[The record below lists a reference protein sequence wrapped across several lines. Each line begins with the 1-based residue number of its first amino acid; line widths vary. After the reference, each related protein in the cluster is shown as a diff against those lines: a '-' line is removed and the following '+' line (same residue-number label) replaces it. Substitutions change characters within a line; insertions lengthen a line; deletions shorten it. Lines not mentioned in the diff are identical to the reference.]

1 MWNFFPLLL
10 LIVVILPI
18 VATVLAAI
26 ALARANALRRE
37 THLLYASLS
46 RLRDHLEVLGKR
58 VSRPPTAAAE
68 KGAPA
73 RSEEPPIGSVAEEAS
88 APAPVMPLEKP
99 QTAVSREREETVS
112 SDLKTPTPPAT
123 EPVSPPPS
131 TRDLRRSLRQ
141 SHQAETS
148 AQPRWTPKLEA
159 LIGGNWLLK
168 IGILAIVLGALYFL
182 KYAFDNQW
190 IGNTGRVL
198 IGMFAGLSLLY
209 GGETFQKKG
218 YKLYGQ
224 TLAGGGVSILYLSI
238 YAACNFYALIPQVPA
253 LLFMVFVTAVSCL
266 LAARYFSKTL
276 AVLGLLGGMLTP
288 YWLSTGES
296 NQAGL
301 LTYLLI
307 LDLGIGLLA
316 RYRGWFFL
324 NSLSFGGTFILF
336 SDWAAHFYTR
346 EALWT
351 TQIFLI
357 LFTALYVSLAEGM
370 RVELEKAKSSKA
382 NLAGLFT
389 AIVVVLLFISSQAV
403 LAHNARYYWG
413 FLLIFNGLALAL
425 SLRVK
430 PNWIAPGVFIL
441 NVLGISAWILASY
454 DASDSVVVWGFLSGV
469 FALFLSQ
476 GFLRQKL
483 VSAPA
488 DSWDVGVGLG
498 TGLGY
503 FALSYYLLAGHYLGW
518 MGLFALALALVYLL
532 AAGAVYRISVKTQPL
547 ALSFVGVSLTLIT
560 LAIPIE
566 LEQNWVTLGWAIES
580 VILTWIGFAS
590 RSVRMRQ
597 AALIILSL
605 TLLRLFLWDA
615 VQPAAQY
622 TLIFNQRTFTFAA
635 VITAIYLVV
644 LFYRRN
650 LSTVEHWGQP
660 VRDGLILLASGVSVF
675 LVSQESWVYHDDKLQ
690 DLSLALR
697 REVIGDVQYAL
708 LSDQIRNSQQLI
720 LSLLWGI
727 YSIASVAAGILRSY
741 RPIRLFGIALF
752 FLAIVKV
759 FSFDIWTLQQ
769 LYRIISVISLGC
781 LLLAVAF
788 LYQRFRKLIF

>member
-1 MWNFFPLLL
+1 MTNFFLLLL
-10 LIVVILPI
+10 LIVAILPI
-18 VATVLAAI
+18 VATFLGAI
-26 ALARANALRRE
+26 ALSRVNALRRE
-37 THLLYASLS
+37 TRFLHTSLS

-58 VSRPPTAAAE
+58 VSHSVTAAAE
-68 KGAPA
+68 KGEPA
-73 RSEEPPIGSVAEEAS
+73 RSEEPPIGSVAEEVS

-99 QTAVSREREETVS
+99 QTAVSREREEPVS
-112 SDLKTPTPPAT
+112 SDLETPAPPAT

-131 TRDLRRSLRQ
+131 TREERRSLRQ
-141 SHQAETS
+141 SHQAET
-148 AQPRWTPKLEA
+148 AEQAKRTPRLEA

-190 IGNTGRVL
+190 IGNIGRVL
-198 IGMFAGLSLLY
+198 IGMFSGLGLLY
-209 GGETFQKKG
+209 GGETFRRKG

-238 YAACNFYALIPQVPA
+238 YAAFNFYALIPQVPA
-253 LLFMVFVTAVSCL
+253 LFFMALVTAVSCL
-266 LAARYFSKTL
+266 QAARYFSKTL

-288 YWLSTGES
+288 YWLGIGES
-296 NQAGL
+296 NQVSL
-301 LTYLLI
+301 LTYILI

-316 RYRGWFFL
+316 RYRSWFFL

-336 SDWAAHFYTR
+336 SSWAAHSYTL

-357 LFTALYVSLAEGM
+357 LFAALYVCFAEGM

-382 NLAGLFT
+382 SFAGLFT
-389 AIVVVLLFISSQAV
+389 AIVAILLFISSQAV
-403 LAHNARYYWG
+403 LAHDARYYWG
-413 FLLIFNGLALAL
+413 FLLIFDGLALAS
-425 SLRVK
+425 SLRMK
-430 PNWIAPGVFIL
+430 PNWIAPGVFVL
-441 NVLGISAWILASY
+441 NLLGISVWILDSYNASG
-454 DASDSVVVWGFLSGV
+454 SVLVWGFLSGV

-476 GFLRQKL
+476 GFLRQKF

-503 FALSYYLLAGHYLGW
+503 FALSYHLLGGDYPGW

-532 AAGAVYRISVKTQPL
+532 AAGAVYRISIKTQPL

-580 VILTWIGFAS
+580 VVLTWIGFAS
-590 RSVRMRQ
+590 RSVRMRL
-597 AALIILSL
+597 AGLIILSL

-622 TLIFNQRTFTFAA
+622 TRIFNQRTFTFAA
-635 VITAIYLVV
+635 VITAIYLVA

-650 LSTVEHWGQP
+650 LSRVEHWEP
-660 VRDGLILLASGVSVF
+660 AVRDGLILLASVVSVF
-675 LVSQESWVYHDDKLQ
+675 LVSQEAWVYHDDKLR
-690 DLSLALR
+690 DLSLALG
-697 REVIGDVQYAL
+697 REVIRDEQYAL
-708 LSDQIRNSQQLI
+708 LSDQVRNSQQLI

-752 FLAIVKV
+752 FLTIVKV

-769 LYRIISVISLGC
+769 LHRIISVIGLGC